1 MNSASKK
8 PPLRSRWGMVYLEF
22 GHLVRKDHALV
33 FERKS
38 KTTVLPVARLAC
50 LLLGPGTTVTAAA
63 VAMLARHGVTACWT
77 GKDACHFYQNGLF
90 GQSSRRLLA
99 QVERYGD
106 SRLRRQT
113 ARRLLERRTGESLDP
128 DWDIETLRGFEG
140 RWMKKRFRV
149 LSEEYRITWKGRQ
162 SGNWDKLDPVNR
174 ALSVANHC
182 LYAFC
187 HCAVVAA
194 GFFPAI
200 GFLHSG
206 NMRSFVFDVA
216 DLYKPETTLPV
227 AFEIAAEGLTDP
239 KAIERKAH
247 TAARD
252 RFRDRR
258 LYEQIV
264 PELLE
269 VLECSP

>member
-1 MNSASKK
+1 MSRVSKK
-8 PPLRSRWGMVYLEF
+8 PSLESRWGMVYLEF

-33 FERKS
+33 FERKNE
-38 KTTVLPVARLAC
+38 TTVLPVARLAC

-77 GKDACHFYQNGLF
+77 GKDAGHFYQNGLF
-90 GQSSRRLLA
+90 GQSSRRLLV

-106 SRLRRQT
+106 VVLRRRT
-113 ARRLLERRTGESLDP
+113 ARRLLERRTGESLDG

-140 RWMKKRFRV
+140 RWMKKRFRA
-149 LSEEYRITWKGRQ
+149 LSEQYGIPWTGRQ
-162 SGNWDKLDPVNR
+162 SGDWEKLDPVNR
-174 ALSVANHC
+174 ALSVANGC
-182 LYAFC
+182 LYALC

-194 GFFPAI
+194 GFSPAI

-206 NMRSFVFDVA
+206 DMRSFVFDVA
-216 DLYKPETTLPV
+216 DLYKPEATLPV
-227 AFEIAAEGLTDP
+227 AFEIAATGLTDP
-239 KAIERKAH
+239 AAIERKAH
-247 TAARD
+247 AAARD

-258 LYEQIV
+258 LYERIV
-264 PELLE
+264 PDLME